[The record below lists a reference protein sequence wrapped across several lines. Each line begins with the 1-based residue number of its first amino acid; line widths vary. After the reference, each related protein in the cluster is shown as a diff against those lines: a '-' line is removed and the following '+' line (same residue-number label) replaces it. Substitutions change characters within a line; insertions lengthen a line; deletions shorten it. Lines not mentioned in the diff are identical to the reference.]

1 MRNWPL
7 ARLEFAENE
16 LEQMKMD
23 LEKILAFVGRINGL
37 NLEDVEP
44 LIYMN
49 KEVDKLRTDEAVLE
63 FTKEDALK
71 NTETGTVII
80 SVCPESS
87 KQIKNAPQMC
97 CSASWPVAH
106 RPTRIAQYS
115 LCWRNK

>member
-1 MRNWPL
+1 MKFSKEEIEKLAHL

-49 KEVDKLRTDEAVLE
+49 KEVDKLRTDEAALE

-71 NTETGTVII
+71 NAPDRDSDYFRVPRVI
-80 SVCPESS
+80 
-87 KQIKNAPQMC
+87 K
-97 CSASWPVAH
+97 
-106 RPTRIAQYS
+106 TD
-115 LCWRNK
+115 